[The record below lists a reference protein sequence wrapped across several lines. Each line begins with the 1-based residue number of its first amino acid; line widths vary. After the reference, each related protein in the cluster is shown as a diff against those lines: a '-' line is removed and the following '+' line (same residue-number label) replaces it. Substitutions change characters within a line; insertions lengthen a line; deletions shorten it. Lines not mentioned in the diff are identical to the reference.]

1 MWSVQDNLILLK
13 RNNFSWSYFFPLE
26 NRTFKKIPQDLR
38 LYSLV
43 YTVKYSVITSCRYSF
58 LYDIHD
64 KCLQVADICFTMI
77 NFMHRTD
84 FVSIF
89 FLSVQFSSVHS
100 LSCVWLFATP
110 WTAAHPA
117 PLSMGFSRQEH
128 WSGFCHFLLQGIFPT
143 QRSNPGLLHCRQIL
157 HHLSHLLYPTPWI
170 WNDIWSK

>member
-43 YTVKYSVITSCRYSF
+43 YTVKYSVITSCCYSF

-77 NFMHRTD
+77 NFMHHTD

-89 FLSVQFSSVHS
+89 FLSVQFRSVHS
-100 LSCVWLFATP
+100 PSHVWLFATP
-110 WTAAHPA
+110 WTIARQASLSITSYRSSPKPMSMESVMPSNHLILCR
-117 PLSMGFSRQEH
+117 PL
-128 WSGFCHFLLQGIFPT
+128 LLLSSIFPSI
-143 QRSNPGLLHCRQIL
+143 RVFSNESALCIGWPK
-157 HHLSHLLYPTPWI
+157 Y
-170 WNDIWSK
+170 